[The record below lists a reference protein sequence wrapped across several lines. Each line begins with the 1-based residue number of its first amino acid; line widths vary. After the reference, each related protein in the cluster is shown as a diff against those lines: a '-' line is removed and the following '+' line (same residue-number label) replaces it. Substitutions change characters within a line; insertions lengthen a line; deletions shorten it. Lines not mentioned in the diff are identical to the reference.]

1 MDHPGFYVMR
11 KDRGPFTLIVRLL
24 VFSQY
29 NSRFV
34 TKQFSYSRVLPKRM
48 FFVNCSIPAD
58 NPHADNASLSFLQL
72 VCCSSHRHRLTW
84 PDGQMGEHGAV
95 WYRHNCGTPLIN
107 IVFLQIKAVCRYS
120 RRTRK

>member
-48 FFVNCSIPAD
+48 FFRELFHSGRQSAC
-58 NPHADNASLSFLQL
+58 
-72 VCCSSHRHRLTW
+72 
-84 PDGQMGEHGAV
+84 
-95 WYRHNCGTPLIN
+95 
-107 IVFLQIKAVCRYS
+107 
-120 RRTRK
+120 